1 MQIDALIIV
10 SVEILI
16 NLLVDLSVDSVDLV
30 LADSADLVDLVED
43 SEDSVTNQIAISQIV
58 DNQILTNQIVI
69 SQTVDNQTVTS
80 QIVDNQI
87 AEQADSQIVLIA
99 NSLFINHLPVL

>member
-58 DNQILTNQIVI
+58 DNQILTNQIAI
-69 SQTVDNQTVTS
+69 SQT
-80 QIVDNQI
+80 VDNQI
-87 AEQADSQIVLIA
+87 AEQADSQILLIA